1 MNEMQND
8 TFIYIIVVSVNL
20 GDDDD
25 FSVAS
30 NHCCCYYQQIPVEL
44 EGMFLVVADVVDVG
58 CRCYMER
65 DTKMNNHLLMTA
77 VTDVITC

>member
-1 MNEMQND
+1 MISLLPVI
-8 TFIYIIVVSVNL
+8 TA
-20 GDDDD
+20 
-25 FSVAS
+25 VAS

-44 EGMFLVVADVVDVG
+44 EGMFLMVADDVDVG
-58 CRCYMER
+58 CCCYMER